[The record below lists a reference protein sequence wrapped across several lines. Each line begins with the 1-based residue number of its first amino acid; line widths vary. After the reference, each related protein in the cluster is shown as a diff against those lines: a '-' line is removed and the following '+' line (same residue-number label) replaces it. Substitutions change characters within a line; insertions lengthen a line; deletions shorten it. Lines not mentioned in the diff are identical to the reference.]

1 MIGKPY
7 SASILF
13 FVCLFVHFLHNF
25 HLFLY
30 VCASPVIFLLL
41 MLLLDWQ
48 AVKSTYSQFLIFLCI
63 NHLTMVTVG
72 RGTYDLPVD
81 HSEQVPD
88 SMSTYSEKLRLF
100 YALVVF
106 FCSVIIYSSNAK
118 FPFFVSLLFSFLF
131 FVLFVFFEEIAT
143 LFKYSRV

>member
-1 MIGKPY
+1 
-7 SASILF
+7 
-13 FVCLFVHFLHNF
+13 
-25 HLFLY
+25 
-30 VCASPVIFLLL
+30 
-41 MLLLDWQ
+41 
-48 AVKSTYSQFLIFLCI
+48 
-63 NHLTMVTVG
+63 MVTVG